1 MHTTIQTY
9 LFRTETVV
17 STSTPTLAI
26 IDTFSWT
33 AEHLPNHWWG
43 GGTSSQLLIFIVKR
57 LMSKLEIS
65 FHSFF
70 LLAVPKRE
78 PKHGLNCSIVPGL
91 PSLALPCCIAWYAL
105 SCTPFL
111 HCIVLFEVC
120 LEQRDVTEPCMHTAH
135 KPSPKKAE
143 MRRREKELNV
153 NQSFPK
159 IWAKYQC
166 NVWGGVLVWLGLWS
180 VFCWRASNPINHLYL
195 ALSPNLLSIQETL
208 GERGVCLLFCYL
220 TRLLMGQASRYPL

>member
-1 MHTTIQTY
+1 MVAHQHIATLYPFSY
-9 LFRTETVV
+9 LAADLKDKNIWATNCLYIFLL
-17 STSTPTLAI
+17 TLK
-26 IDTFSWT
+26 DWCWSW
-33 AEHLPNHWWG
+33 
-43 GGTSSQLLIFIVKR
+43 
-57 LMSKLEIS
+57 IS
-65 FHSFF
+65 LHSFF
-70 LLAVPKRE
+70 LLPVPKRE

-111 HCIVLFEVC
+111 HCIVLLEVC

-153 NQSFPK
+153 IQSFPK

>member
-1 MHTTIQTY
+1 
-9 LFRTETVV
+9 
-17 STSTPTLAI
+17 
-26 IDTFSWT
+26 
-33 AEHLPNHWWG
+33 
-43 GGTSSQLLIFIVKR
+43 
-57 LMSKLEIS
+57 MSKLEIS

-70 LLAVPKRE
+70 LLPVPKRE

-105 SCTPFL
+105 SCTPLL
-111 HCIVLFEVC
+111 HCIVLLEVC

-220 TRLLMGQASRYPL
+220 TRLLMGQAGRYPLKIWGKTWIRSFLWVTTEIYWKIKYSCWSSSYFLFAFCGCKLNPI